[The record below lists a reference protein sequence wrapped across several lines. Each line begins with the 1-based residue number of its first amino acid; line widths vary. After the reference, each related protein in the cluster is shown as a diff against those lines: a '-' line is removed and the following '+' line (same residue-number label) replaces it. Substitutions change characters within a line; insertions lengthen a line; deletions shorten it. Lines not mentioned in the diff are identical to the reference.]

1 MVVHMMSPTHVA
13 VGGVLGL
20 LAPGSDAVLA
30 GALGG
35 FLPDLDLL
43 FGKHRRTLH
52 FPWLYGVAA
61 SGFYGL
67 SVVLNGFGS
76 VAVFFAAA
84 GVHSLMD
91 RFAGAELR
99 SWDSDRWRSKAVYD
113 HLRGGWLPPG
123 RVIQG
128 GSVRDLV
135 LCSSCGASL
144 AVLGGG
150 AISRVVLVLALLFGA
165 LYFAALRRVADAVPD
180 EYTTLNGYVRDRLGL
195 A

>member
-1 MVVHMMSPTHVA
+1 MMSPTHVA

-20 LAPGSDAVLA
+20 LVPGLDAVLA

-35 FLPDLDLL
+35 LLPDLDLL

-61 SGFYGL
+61 SGFYAL
-67 SVVLNGFGS
+67 STVLDDFGS
-76 VAVFFAAA
+76 VAVLFAAA
-84 GVHSLMD
+84 GIHSLMD

-99 SWDSDRWRSKAVYD
+99 SWDSDSWRSEAVYD
-113 HLRGGWLPPG
+113 HLQGEWLPPG

-135 LCSSCGASL
+135 LCSSCGTLL
-144 AVLGGG
+144 AVFGGN
-150 AISRVVLVLALLFGA
+150 AISRAVSTSVVAFGT
-165 LYFAALRRVADAVPD
+165 LYFAGLRSFADAVP
-180 EYTTLNGYVRDRLGL
+180 EGYTTLNSYVRDRLGL